1 MYHALWES
9 GLPGPWSEKFE
20 CSKQLV
26 LLCLIFFVVPVEN
39 ELGEQMWPH
48 AERDLKYPVECNA
61 LYFNSEGK
69 AVFREKFKRDVTSIA
84 SLTAGELTDYCLNAP
99 KFHKMFVSHLP
110 NLEVW

>member
-1 MYHALWES
+1 MLVEW
-9 GLPGPWSEKFE
+9 GCPWSEKFE
-20 CSKQLV
+20 CFKQLGV
-26 LLCLIFFVVPVEN
+26 LCLSMLIFVVPENN

-48 AERDLKYPVECNA
+48 AESDLKYPVECNA

-99 KFHKMFVSHLP
+99 KFYKMFASHLP
-110 NLEVW
+110 NLEVWL